1 MKKIKP
7 IIAGTTF
14 MLVFGFID
22 NLFLLIGMESL
33 DSLMSIDP
41 LINGM
46 LGNTFSD
53 AIGVILGGSLSYLIS
68 RLLKIKEDQTTFIQ
82 QLFGITLGCLIPV
95 IFVLGLSY

>member
-14 MLVFGFID
+14 MLVFGFVD
-22 NLFLLIGMESL
+22 NLFLWIGMESL
-33 DSLMSIDP
+33 DSLTNIDP

-53 AIGVILGGSLSYLIS
+53 AVGVILGGSLSYLIS
-68 RLLKIKEDQTTFIQ
+68 RLLKIKEDQTTFAQ
-82 QLFGITLGCLIPV
+82 QLLGITLGCLIPV
-95 IFVLGLSY
+95 MILFGLSY